1 MKTVEDTLKLELD
14 TWDDP
19 GDYPSNAG
27 SGPLPSYT
35 FVLGVEGKVVVELE
49 DDDTVELP
57 IDVAHVQAYV
67 DDNPGEVKHDVAGLT
82 VAKWVVE
89 KVDGK
94 RVELVV
100 ANEEDG
106 AFEAECPPDDDYYDE
121 PDYANTRDELD
132 YDDPA

>member
-1 MKTVEDTLKLELD
+1 MKTIEDSLKIELD

-27 SGPLPSYT
+27 SGPRPSYT
-35 FVLGVEGKVVVELE
+35 FVAGVEGKIVVELE

-57 IDVAHVQAYV
+57 ITVATVQAYV
-67 DDNPGEVKHDVAGLT
+67 DCNPGEIKHGVSGLT
-82 VAKWVVE
+82 VGKWLVD

-94 RVELVV
+94 RTELTVSDV
-100 ANEEDG
+100 DG
-106 AFEAECPPDDDYYDE
+106 AFEAEYPGDDYYDE
-121 PDYANTRDELD
+121 PVYDPKTDHY